1 MKRSN
6 IIGII
11 AAAVVII
18 VSVVLISWYLRK
30 TTPMLIQGT
39 VECTTYKASSK
50 VPGRIDDMKIA
61 QGDRVEKGQ
70 LLYTLSTP
78 ELEAKLQQA
87 EAVKSAAS
95 ALDQAALAGAR
106 IQQIEA
112 ALNMWEKA
120 QAGLELARKTYDRVK
135 NLYDQGVVPEQKLD
149 EASANYKAME
159 ATALAAKAQYDLASD
174 GARKED
180 KEAAAARV
188 RQAEGAVSEVESYI
202 SDAMQYSP
210 IDGEISTVIAQQ
222 GELVSAG
229 YPVVTLLDMNDLWV
243 TFNIKED
250 LLPKIKIGSVLQA
263 YVPGIGRTIEL
274 KVYYMAVQAEYATW
288 SATRTKGDFDIRTFE
303 VKARPEGRIEGLRP
317 GMTVT
322 VNWDEIR

>member
-1 MKRSN
+1 MISAAGLGSTAVSGKWYSLGREFLIIVIVRGDANGDGITDIRDYVSMKECALTAKYDE
-6 IIGII
+6 
-11 AAAVVII
+11 AAA
-18 VSVVLISWYLRK
+18 
-30 TTPMLIQGT
+30 
-39 VECTTYKASSK
+39 
-50 VPGRIDDMKIA
+50 
-61 QGDRVEKGQ
+61 
-70 LLYTLSTP
+70 
-78 ELEAKLQQA
+78 
-87 EAVKSAAS
+87 
-95 ALDQAALAGAR
+95 
-106 IQQIEA
+106 
-112 ALNMWEKA
+112 
-120 QAGLELARKTYDRVK
+120 
-135 NLYDQGVVPEQKLD
+135 NL
-149 EASANYKAME
+149 KAME
-159 ATALAAKAQYDLASD
+159 TTAAAAKAQYDMAIE
-174 GARKED
+174 GARRED
-180 KEAAAARV
+180 REAAEALV
-188 RQAEGAVSEVESYI
+188 KQASGAVSEVESYI

-222 GELVSAG
+222 GELISAG